1 MKPNSPTARRVAIW
15 ATNLGLFALLL
26 GTGQG
31 LAGEGE
37 PYIAWE
43 SVDFAIPEPLGGLS
57 GDLERGRDLVMA
69 REKGNCLACHR
80 LPIPEEADHGNL
92 GPSLVGVGARLTPG
106 QIRLR
111 LVDET
116 LVNPATIMPGLVA
129 LVKEN
134 YLRWDSLGEFLAL
147 AVSLEE
153 LAARTGND
161 RARVVAAAL
170 DRANGLFL
178 NNNKSPS
185 RKVGELDTR
194 GSHFYLAMYWAEA
207 LAAQSE
213 DAEMAAQF
221 APLAKALS
229 DNEAAIVGELEKAQG
244 KPVEEEGYGYY
255 HADRAAVKRI
265 MRPSK
270 TLNEILAKANS

>member
-57 GDLERGRDLVMA
+57 GDPERGRALVVA
-69 REKGNCLACHR
+69 RDKGNCLACHR

-116 LVNPATIMPGLVA
+116 FVNPATIMPGFHRDPALLQRVA
-129 LVKEN
+129 P
-134 YLRWDSLGEFLAL
+134 AL
-147 AVSLEE
+147 AGRTILSAQETEDV
-153 LAARTGND
+153 LA
-161 RARVVAAAL
+161 
-170 DRANGLFL
+170 
-178 NNNKSPS
+178 
-185 RKVGELDTR
+185 
-194 GSHFYLAMYWAEA
+194 YL
-207 LAAQSE
+207 
-213 DAEMAAQF
+213 
-221 APLAKALS
+221 
-229 DNEAAIVGELEKAQG
+229 V
-244 KPVEEEGYGYY
+244 
-255 HADRAAVKRI
+255 
-265 MRPSK
+265 
-270 TLNEILAKANS
+270 TLQ